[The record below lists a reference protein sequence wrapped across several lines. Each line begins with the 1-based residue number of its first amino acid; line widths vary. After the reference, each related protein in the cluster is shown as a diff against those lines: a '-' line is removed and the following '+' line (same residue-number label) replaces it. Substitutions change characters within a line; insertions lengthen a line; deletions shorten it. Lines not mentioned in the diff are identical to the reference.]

1 MSLGTNHTTVTTAAN
16 YIPELWSMEVLAAY
30 KANLAMRS
38 RVTLFNHNKKKGD
51 TIHVPNFTRSLAVAK
66 AAGSQVTLSAPTHG
80 VTNISLD
87 KHFEYSKLLEDIVA
101 IQAMDSLRQ
110 AYTDDAGYALARQ
123 VDFNLHVLGTGFQGG
138 TLDTSPGT
146 PDANTLTYG
155 TGAVIGSDGSTAWSA
170 SGAGNGAHL
179 TDAGIRRLLRNMDDD
194 NLPMSDR
201 TIVVPPVEKEILLGI
216 PRFTEQAF
224 TGESSGGNSIRS
236 GKVGDI
242 YGVPV
247 FVSTNCG
254 NTTNTS
260 TTSAYRAC
268 LFFHKSA
275 IALAEQMS
283 VRTQTQYKQEYLG
296 DLFTADVI
304 YGVAELRDEAGYAVI
319 VPA

>member
-1 MSLGTNHTTVTTAAN
+1 MGLGTNNTTVTTAAN
-16 YIPELWSMEVLAAY
+16 FIPELWSNETIASY
-30 KANLAMRS
+30 KANLPMRS

-51 TIHVPNFTRSLAVAK
+51 TIHVPNFTRSLASAK
-66 AAGSQVTLSAPTHG
+66 AAGSQVTLVAPTHG
-80 VTNISLD
+80 VTNITLD
-87 KHFEYSKLLEDIVA
+87 KHYEYSTLIEDIAA
-101 IQAMDSLRQ
+101 IQAMDTLRQ
-110 AYTDDAGYALARQ
+110 AHTDDAGYSLARQ

-138 TLDTSPGT
+138 TLDASPGT

-170 SGAGNGAHL
+170 TGAGNGANL
-179 TDAGIRRLLRNMDDD
+179 TDAGIRRILRNMDDD
-194 NLPMSDR
+194 DLPMSDR
-201 TIVVPPVEKEILLGI
+201 TIIVPPCQKEVLLGI

-224 TGESSGGNSIRS
+224 QGSGAPITSGQFGN
-236 GKVGDI
+236 I

-247 FVSTNCG
+247 LVSTNCG

-260 TTSAYRAC
+260 TTTAYRAC

-283 VRTQTQYKQEYLG
+283 VRSQTQYKQEYLA
-296 DLFTADVI
+296 DLFTADMI
-304 YGVAELRDEAGYAVI
+304 YGVAELRDNGGYAVI

>member
-1 MSLGTNHTTVTTAAN
+1 MALGSDNITVTTAAN
-16 YIPELWSMEVLAAY
+16 YIPELWSMEVIAAY
-30 KANLAMRS
+30 KANNVMRG

-101 IQAMDSLRQ
+101 IQALDSLRQ

-123 VDFNLHVLGTGFQGG
+123 VDFNLHVLGTALNGG

-146 PDANTLTYG
+146 PDANTLTYDA
-155 TGAVIGSDGSTAWSA
+155 AVIGSDGSTAWSA
-170 SGAGNGAHL
+170 SGAGNGANL
-179 TDAGIRRLLRNMDDD
+179 TDAGIRRILRNMDDD
-194 NLPMSDR
+194 NMPMSDR
-201 TIVVPPVEKEILLGI
+201 TIVVPPCQKEVLLGI
-216 PRFTEQAF
+216 PRYTEQAF
-224 TGESSGGNSIRS
+224 QGSGAPIGTGQIGN
-236 GKVGDI
+236 I

-260 TTSAYRAC
+260 TTTSYRAC

-275 IALAEQMS
+275 LALAEQMQ
-283 VRTQTQYKQEYLG
+283 VRTQTQYKQEYLA
-296 DLFTADVI
+296 DLFTADMI
-304 YGVAELRDEAGYAVI
+304 YGVAELRDNGGYAVI

>member
-1 MSLGTNHTTVTTAAN
+1 
-16 YIPELWSMEVLAAY
+16 MEVLAAY
-30 KANLAMRS
+30 KANNIMRS
-38 RVTLFNHNKKKGD
+38 RVTLYPHNKKKGD

-66 AAGSQVTLSAPTHG
+66 AAGTQVTLSAPTHD
-80 VTNISLD
+80 VTNISIN

-101 IQAMDSLRQ
+101 FQATDSLRQ
-110 AYTDDAGYALARQ
+110 SYTDDAGYALARQ
-123 VDFNLHVLGTGFQGG
+123 VDFDLHVLGTGFQGG
-138 TLDTSPGT
+138 TVDASPGT

-155 TGAVIGSDGSTAWSA
+155 TGAVIGSDGATAWSA

-179 TDAGIRRLLRNMDDD
+179 TDAGIRRILRNMDDD

-224 TGESSGGNSIRS
+224 
-236 GKVGDI
+236 VGDGNAIKNGQIGQI

-260 TTSAYRAC
+260 TTTAYRAC

-275 IALAEQMS
+275 MALAEQVS
-283 VRTQTQYKQEYLG
+283 VRTQSQYKQEYLA
-296 DLFTADVI
+296 DLFTADTI
-304 YGVAELRDEAGYAVI
+304 YGVAELRDNGGYAVL